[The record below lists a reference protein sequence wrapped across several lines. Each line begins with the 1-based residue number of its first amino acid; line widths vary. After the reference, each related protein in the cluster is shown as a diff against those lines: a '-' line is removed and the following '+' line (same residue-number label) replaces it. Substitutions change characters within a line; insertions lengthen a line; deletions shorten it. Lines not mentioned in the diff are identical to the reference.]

1 MNEARSTRQ
10 RAALRRLGLAAGRT
24 AGTVYGTL
32 GGDRDRRRQMTGP
45 RLALLTS
52 VEARGRRGTGRSRVG
67 GWASTT
73 PRRRR
78 GARAQPGWGHP
89 GAWGERRDSGLWLAR
104 RSPARASVAGSPPGR
119 QVRKQWPISARVSV
133 PALPRMPGPAFSRQL
148 DTEGSHRFAAP
159 TGHRFPR
166 TPGKGDRVKVE
177 GESSPAASREATCGL
192 GFVDLTRAPPAA
204 DGVRTAGLQ
213 GPTAF
218 AGGR

>member
-1 MNEARSTRQ
+1 MTR
-10 RAALRRLGLAAGRT
+10 
-24 AGTVYGTL
+24 
-32 GGDRDRRRQMTGP
+32 P

-89 GAWGERRDSGLWLAR
+89 GARGERRDSGFWLAR
-104 RSPARASVAGSPPGR
+104 RSPARASVGGSPPGK
-119 QVRKQWPISARVSV
+119 QVRKQWPISARVSG
-133 PALPRMPGPAFSRQL
+133 PALPRMRGPAFSRQL
-148 DTEGSHRFAAP
+148 DAEGSHRFAAP

-177 GESSPAASREATCGL
+177 VESAPAAPRETTCGL
-192 GFVDLTRAPPAA
+192 GFVDLTRAPPEQGGLGTRGFRGGPPSRAA
-204 DGVRTAGLQ
+204 GSRRWQDLGNRSRRPRRRKHRIRR
-213 GPTAF
+213 PTACNETLD
-218 AGGR
+218 

>member
-1 MNEARSTRQ
+1 
-10 RAALRRLGLAAGRT
+10 
-24 AGTVYGTL
+24 
-32 GGDRDRRRQMTGP
+32 MTGP

-52 VEARGRRGTGRSRVG
+52 VGTRGRRGTGRSRVG

-119 QVRKQWPISARVSV
+119 QVMRQWPISARVSG
-133 PALPRMPGPAFSRQL
+133 PALPRMRGSAFSRQL
-148 DTEGSHRFAAP
+148 DAEGSHRFAAP

-166 TPGKGDRVKVE
+166 TPDKGDRVKVE
-177 GESSPAASREATCGL
+177 VESAPAASRETTCGL
-192 GFVDLTRAPPAA
+192 LRGPDSSTSGTGRS
-204 DGVRTAGLQ
+204 RTAGFRGRPPSRAAGSRRWQDL
-213 GPTAF
+213 GSRSRRPRRRRHRVRRPTACSETLD
-218 AGGR
+218 